1 MSRRSQ
7 RAARKGARC
16 FARAVRPCL
25 ALALALAPAIA
36 ALACE
41 IPVYQWALLNWE
53 PDMYELLVFH
63 NEPLPPDMD
72 QALHAMAEQASP
84 AHQALNVVVYDI
96 GPETDTGDGIEQIRQ
111 REQLGDSPWMALRY
125 PGMPPNI
132 PSLWTVSATPE
143 TLRRIS
149 RSTVREQITSALLR
163 GVSHVWVV
171 LECGDAD
178 KDAAARERLESA
190 LPTLA
195 TDIDPETI
203 SPNAH
208 ITSEI
213 VTLRRD
219 DPEET
224 LLVQTLL
231 RSEPDLFA
239 YEEPMVFPV
248 FGRGRALYALVGAG
262 ISDDNLRSACAYVA
276 GRCSCLVKDE
286 NPGVDLLLSANWEGI
301 ASATAAALPD
311 SPELTDAALAEVI
324 AATMP
329 ETRLL
334 PGWYVLAALTGA
346 LMLVGILSAVFL
358 RRSYSPSA
366 SR

>member
-1 MSRRSQ
+1 M
-7 RAARKGARC
+7 
-16 FARAVRPCL
+16 FAL
-25 ALALALAPAIA
+25 TLALAPAVVV
-36 ALACE
+36 LACE

-53 PDMYELLVFH
+53 PDVYELLVFH
-63 NEPLPPDMD
+63 DEPLAPDIAR
-72 QALHAMAEQASP
+72 ALNELAEKASP
-84 AHQALNVVVYDI
+84 AHRALNVVIRDL
-96 GPETDTGDGIEQIRQ
+96 GPEADAGEDVAQIRQ
-111 REQLGDSPWMALRY
+111 REQAGDSPWMALRY

-132 PSLWTVSATPE
+132 PSLWTVSASPE
-143 TLRRIS
+143 TLGLLS
-149 RSTVREQITSALLR
+149 RSSVRDRITNALLR
-163 GVSHVWVV
+163 GISHVWVV
-171 LECGDAD
+171 LESGDPA

-190 LPTLA
+190 LA
-195 TDIDPETI
+195 TMAADIDPDTI

-219 DPEET
+219 DPEEA

-262 ISDDNLRSACAYVA
+262 ISADNLRDACAYVA

-286 NPGVDLLLSANWEGI
+286 NPGVDLLLSANWDGV
-301 ASATAAALPD
+301 AAAVADALPD
-311 SPELTDAALAEVI
+311 SPEPTDAAVAEAI
-324 AATMP
+324 AAALP
-329 ETRLL
+329 EPRLV
-334 PGWYVLAALTGA
+334 PGWYILAALAGA